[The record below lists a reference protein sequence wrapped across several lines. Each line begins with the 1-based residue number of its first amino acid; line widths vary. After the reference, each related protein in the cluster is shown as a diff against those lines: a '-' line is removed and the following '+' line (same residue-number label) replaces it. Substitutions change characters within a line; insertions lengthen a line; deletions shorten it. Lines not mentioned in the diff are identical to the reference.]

1 MNSQELLIKYKDFE
15 SRLIQVAAQVRGY
28 EESRIFAEETEATR
42 ALLLA
47 EIQEQYAAEETNPLA
62 AATFRRAAASPGS
75 KRQSTNFISAT
86 MSPPSSLRRDECG
99 APHN

>member
-62 AATFRRAAASPGS
+62 AATFRRAAASLRKQAAEHQFHIRNNAPA
-75 KRQSTNFISAT
+75 KFSA
-86 MSPPSSLRRDECG
+86 P
-99 APHN
+99 